1 MGVREEAGKMFKYDL
16 PLVNEPI
23 SFKSKQAL
31 ETQEETKEAL
41 TITQKLFET
50 LECDKDTAY
59 ESFVIKH

>member
-1 MGVREEAGKMFKYDL
+1 MPV
-16 PLVNEPI
+16 VNGPI
-23 SFKSKQAL
+23 SFKSQQEV
-31 ETQEETKEAL
+31 ETQEETREAL